1 MYTCLKG
8 KDEARVILRVSA
20 KLEGLRLSLWTNTSV
35 ITSGSINGKLIN
47 TGK

>member
-1 MYTCLKG
+1 MYNCLKG

-35 ITSGSINGKLIN
+35 ITSGCINGKLIN